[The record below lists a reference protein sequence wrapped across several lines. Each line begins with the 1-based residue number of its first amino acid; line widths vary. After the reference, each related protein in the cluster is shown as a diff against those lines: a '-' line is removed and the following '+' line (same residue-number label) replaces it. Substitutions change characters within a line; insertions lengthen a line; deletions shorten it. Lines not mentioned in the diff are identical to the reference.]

1 MTTHEVCARQLPYR
15 GVWSCE
21 GALRLS
27 GVLRAV
33 LGCMSVDLAPPH
45 RHQSGSER
53 AGNSLSL
60 IVFQAVKFDTGDG
73 VETSAGVVE
82 V

>member
-1 MTTHEVCARQLPYR
+1 V
-15 GVWSCE
+15 
-21 GALRLS
+21 
-27 GVLRAV
+27 V
-33 LGCMSVDLAPPH
+33 LGCMSVDLAPPY

-60 IVFQAVKFDTGDG
+60 MVFQAVKFDTGDG
-73 VETSAGVVE
+73 DETSAGVVE